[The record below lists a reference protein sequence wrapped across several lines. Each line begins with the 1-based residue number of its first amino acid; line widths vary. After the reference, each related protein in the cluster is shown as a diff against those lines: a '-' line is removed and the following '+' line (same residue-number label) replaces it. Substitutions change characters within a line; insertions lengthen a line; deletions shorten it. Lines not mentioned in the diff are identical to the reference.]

1 MLAPFLIHLSIC
13 RSEEHLV
20 QLHKFQIRDTRFENI
35 LDAAVSLSREAL
47 KRETIYER
55 VVPTDQVLDLTS
67 TKFYFCRTT
76 RLTYESGDGG
86 AVFMKGAQLNA
97 QDCSF
102 RENAAF
108 RRGGAVYIRSS
119 SKAQFLNCIFDG
131 NSAGR
136 SSGAGYFAVVFD
148 HVMKNSNFSRN
159 ACKEEI
165 GAVSFSVCLTVGLS
179 HVVYFKNTAQAK
191 GALFNAKSK
200 MFLNES
206 YFFANNATNCT
217 AVYLAREAR
226 LSCVST
232 YFGDRLGLPS
242 IYGADTT
249 SLVLRQCFFSQK
261 REIDIDLPESGI
273 TDKGSVF
280 GVGLAMVT
288 VREYPPIAPLDN
300 NPQRDGQHRD
310 GAFDDLEPETRLKA
324 ASVMMISAYV
334 IVISLLVYALRTY
347 LRLPKAE
354 TVQEDQQS
362 LFRKDPR
369 PESSSDDRPLTE
381 VLSPLAI
388 AQEGEGDEEL
398 QAVEKFATTNHDLS
412 G

>member
-13 RSEEHLV
+13 RSQEHPV
-20 QLHKFQIRDTRFENI
+20 QLHKFRIRDTRFENI
-35 LDAAVSLSREAL
+35 LDAAVSISRERL
-47 KRETIYER
+47 ERDTIYER
-55 VVPTDQVLDLTS
+55 VVPTDQMLDIKS

-76 RLTYESGDGG
+76 RHTYESGDGG
-86 AVFMKGAQLNA
+86 AIFMKGAQLNA
-97 QDCSF
+97 QACSF

-119 SKAQFLNCIFDG
+119 SRAQFLSCIFDG

-136 SSGAGYFAVVFD
+136 SSGAGYFGVVFD
-148 HVMKNSNFSRN
+148 QEMKNSNFSRN
-159 ACKEEI
+159 VCKEEI
-165 GAVSFSVCLTVGLS
+165 GAVSFSMCLTVGLS
-179 HVVYFKNTAQAK
+179 HVVFFKNTAQAK

-206 YFFANNATNCT
+206 YFFANNATNCS
-217 AVYLAREAR
+217 AVYLTREAR

-242 IYGADTT
+242 IYGTETT
-249 SLVLRQCFFSQK
+249 SLVLRQCFFGQRK
-261 REIDIDLPESGI
+261 EVDIDLPENGI

-280 GVGLAMVT
+280 GVGLALVT

-300 NPQRDGQHRD
+300 NPQRDRQQRD

-324 ASVMMISAYV
+324 ASVVMISAYIVV
-334 IVISLLVYALRTY
+334 IILLVYALRTY
-347 LRLPKAE
+347 LGLPKADV
-354 TVQEDQQS
+354 VQEDQQS

-369 PESSSDDRPLTE
+369 PASDSDDRPLTE

-388 AQEGEGDEEL
+388 AQDAEVDEEL
-398 QAVEKFATTNHDLS
+398 QAVEKFATTKHDLS